1 MFNYVKTWI
10 ILSVKPVSLI
20 CPRHKVHVYHCFIL
34 KALDNVAKMPILI
47 YFGPH
52 GHNTSIPL
60 LIGKQKCSNRQNMQI
75 LPVNSTFLLEWSHNY
90 CQMWVIVYLFIHFL
104 SNCTCQ
110 GETSGLPTTHKV
122 RTTQEK
128 NGLWRFQLAEFAGF
142 RPDFQH
148 RHVGLGPRLNHPK
161 GRTGCLLHLMINTA
175 LFYRGALQFIRF
187 SYLFIYLG
195 TESPQCPVIAA
206 AAVPF

>member
-1 MFNYVKTWI
+1 M
-10 ILSVKPVSLI
+10 
-20 CPRHKVHVYHCFIL
+20 
-34 KALDNVAKMPILI
+34 KALDYVAKMPILI
-47 YFGPH
+47 YFWPH

-60 LIGKQKCSNRQNMQI
+60 LIGKWKCSNRQNMQI
-75 LPVNSTFLLEWSHNY
+75 FPVNSTFLLEWSHNY
-90 CQMWVIVYLFIHFL
+90 CQMWVIFIYWFIFFVELHL
-104 SNCTCQ
+104 SRWNKWFTN
-110 GETSGLPTTHKV
+110 H
-122 RTTQEK
+122 TQSANYTGK

-187 SYLFIYLG
+187 TYLFIYLG
-195 TESPQCPVIAA
+195 TESPQCLVVAA